1 MLHPVHHF
9 AVEHFRDGNVRHRR
23 CRRRTVP
30 VLVVRRTPDDIA
42 GADFLDR
49 PAFALRP
56 ADARRDDQRLS
67 ERMRV
72 PCGARAGLERD
83 NRPADAGGVGA
94 LKGRVYPDIAGEL
107 FRRSLDGRLRTA
119 SHDFHSILLRRWRFF
134 RPDQP
139 RTRGRN
145 S

>member
-72 PCGARAGLERD
+72 RAPGSNVTIAPPMRAGSVR
-83 NRPADAGGVGA
+83 
-94 LKGRVYPDIAGEL
+94 
-107 FRRSLDGRLRTA
+107 
-119 SHDFHSILLRRWRFF
+119 
-134 RPDQP
+134 
-139 RTRGRN
+139 
-145 S
+145 